1 MANQEANAPLQTEA
15 ENGPEAIR
23 LIVSD
28 SEPIFRVGVRK
39 IVAVEDDI
47 RIVAQVESAAAAVT
61 AVGRFNADLILLACA
76 PGESKTETVSSIL
89 AVAPTIKV
97 VLVMT
102 DPNEDETVELLR
114 RGACGIVTRSIAP
127 DLLVRCIRKVH
138 AGETWLDSKGVNW
151 VIEAY
156 RAQASLLT
164 SPRHQVKLSSKEL
177 QIITG
182 VTQGLRNK
190 DIAQEVGTT
199 EQVVKNYL
207 RKVYD
212 KLGVSDRLE
221 LALYCMHHRLLENL
235 SPPEGEMKGTSGWA
249 HCGRAGGR
257 WRNPDEGVNSRRK
270 PHRRMHP
277 EPCTQRAPEGN
288 PQAAGSTLPTRAVA
302 YVTMKEFA

>member
-1 MANQEANAPLQTEA
+1 MANEEANALLQPEA
-15 ENGPEAIR
+15 EISQDAIR
-23 LIVSD
+23 VIVAD
-28 SEPIFRVGVRK
+28 DEPIFRVGVRK

-61 AVGRFNADLILLACA
+61 AVGRFSADVILLACA
-76 PGESKTETVSSIL
+76 MSDSAAETVSGILSLAPSIK
-89 AVAPTIKV
+89 I

-102 DPNEDETVELLR
+102 EPTEEETVELLR

-127 DLLVRCIRKVH
+127 DLLVRCIRKVS

-156 RAQASLLT
+156 RAQASQLT
-164 SPRHQVKLSSKEL
+164 SPRSRVKLNQKEL
-177 QIITG
+177 QIISG

-221 LALYCMHHRLLENL
+221 LALYCMHHRLLEDY
-235 SPPEGEMKGTSGWA
+235 SKPEAKSKA
-249 HCGRAGGR
+249 
-257 WRNPDEGVNSRRK
+257 PDADGQATATPVGAATNSR
-270 PHRRMHP
+270 
-277 EPCTQRAPEGN
+277 Q
-288 PQAAGSTLPTRAVA
+288 
-302 YVTMKEFA
+302 

>member
-61 AVGRFNADLILLACA
+61 AVGRFTADLILLACG

-164 SPRHQVKLSSKEL
+164 LPRNQVKLSSKEL

-190 DIAQEVGTT
+190 EIAQEVGTT

-235 SPPEGEMKGTSGWA
+235 SPPEGEMKGNLPDGLA
-249 HCGRAGGR
+249 AAPAAGG
-257 WRNPDEGVNSRRK
+257 G
-270 PHRRMHP
+270 
-277 EPCTQRAPEGN
+277 TQTKA
-288 PQAAGSTLPTRAVA
+288 
-302 YVTMKEFA
+302 